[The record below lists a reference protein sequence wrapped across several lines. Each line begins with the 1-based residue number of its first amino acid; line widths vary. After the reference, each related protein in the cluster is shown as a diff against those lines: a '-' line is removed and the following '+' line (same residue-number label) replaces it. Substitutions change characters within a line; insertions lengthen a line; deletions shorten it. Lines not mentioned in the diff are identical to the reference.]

1 MGPIEVK
8 GQLYN
13 QGTMLP
19 IGDQLPG
26 EEKDRSESIAAIIS
40 HIRQT
45 FGKKASIIKP
55 DQVLAV
61 RAKIADRKTSYKVD
75 EIKAVPENE

>member
-1 MGPIEVK
+1 M
-8 GQLYN
+8 
-13 QGTMLP
+13 
-19 IGDQLPG
+19 
-26 EEKDRSESIAAIIS
+26 RSESIAAIIS